1 MALWSAPGSRS
12 ARWLRVVSALAITP
26 PILAA
31 VHFGTPYVEVL
42 IALTALV
49 MAWEW
54 ARLCGGGRLG
64 VSGTLLVALVLAGL
78 ACGLKAGLLAATA
91 FVAAGGLGLALWHGR
106 RDRKAARWLAA
117 GAVYLPLSC
126 LGFLELRLGSE
137 DGRDIA
143 YWVLA
148 AVWATDTGAYAA
160 GRNLGG
166 PKLAPA
172 ISPNKT
178 WSGLAGGVLAA
189 GLVGVF
195 AVLLWDGANPWANP
209 WIVIAASSGL
219 ALVAQAGDLFE
230 SLLKRRFGVKDA
242 SQLIPGHGGLLDRVD
257 GLLAASLVV
266 GLVSLK

>member
-12 ARWLRVVSALAITP
+12 ALWLRVVSALAITP

-31 VHFGTPYVEVL
+31 VHFGTPYVEILV
-42 IALTALV
+42 ALVALV

-54 ARLCGGGRLG
+54 GRLCGGGRLG
-64 VSGTLLVALVLAGL
+64 ASGVLLIALVLAGL
-78 ACGLKAGLLAATA
+78 ACGVFAGLLAATA
-91 FVAAGGLGLALWHGR
+91 LAAAGGLGLALWHDR
-106 RDRKAARWLAA
+106 HDRKAALWLAA

-126 LGFLELRLGSE
+126 LGFLKLRLGSE
-137 DGRDIA
+137 DGLAIA

-189 GLVGVF
+189 GLVGVL
-195 AVLLWDGANPWANP
+195 AVLLWHWPNP
-209 WIVIAASSGL
+209 WIMIAASSGL

-266 GLVSLK
+266 GLVSWM